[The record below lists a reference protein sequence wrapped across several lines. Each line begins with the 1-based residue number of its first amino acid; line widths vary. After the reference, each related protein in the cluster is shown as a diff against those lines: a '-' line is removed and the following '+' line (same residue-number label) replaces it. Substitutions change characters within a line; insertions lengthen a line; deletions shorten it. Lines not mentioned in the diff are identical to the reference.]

1 MSDII
6 IIIIIITI
14 ISLYQGW
21 YFASA
26 VNWDKMRD
34 ATETRATGK
43 SSTAVTIQT
52 AIVTIYS
59 VFTIKYTLT

>member
-6 IIIIIITI
+6 IIV
-14 ISLYQGW
+14 SLYQGW
-21 YFASA
+21 YFESV

-34 ATETRATGK
+34 TTETHATGK
-43 SSTAVTIQT
+43 SSTVITIQT